1 MEGWGCHPYAALQ
14 EAADYVEAVAAA
26 EQEAAADDLVAALLV
41 SGAAP
46 ESDCKKERMINDLL
60 MH

>member
-26 EQEAAADDLVAALLV
+26 EKEAAADDPAAVLLV
-41 SGAAP
+41 SGAAL
-46 ESDCKKERMINDLL
+46 ESDLKKKIFNDLL